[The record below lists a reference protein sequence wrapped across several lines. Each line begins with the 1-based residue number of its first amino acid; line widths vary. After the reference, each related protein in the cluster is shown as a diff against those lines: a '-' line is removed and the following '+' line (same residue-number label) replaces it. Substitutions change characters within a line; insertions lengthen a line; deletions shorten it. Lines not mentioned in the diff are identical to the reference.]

1 VFADAYRRGS
11 PLLDLP
17 PADPGPGDLFHPTVY
32 DRGALTLYVLDQTV
46 GRETFLTILRTWLER
61 HDDSSASSAD
71 FEALAEEISGQDLG
85 AMFDAWLR
93 APEMPALDDW
103 VG

>member
-1 VFADAYRRGS
+1 M
-11 PLLDLP
+11 P
-17 PADPGPGDLFHPTVY
+17 PADPGPDRLFDPSVY

-46 GRETFLTILRTWLER
+46 GRETFLSILRAWVER
-61 HDDSSASSAD
+61 NDDASASTAD
-71 FEALAEEISGQDLG
+71 FEALAEELSGQELTP
-85 AMFDAWLR
+85 MFDAWLR